1 MKGIM
6 SLQNKIIDMYF
17 LRGRVVARMAT
28 CLCNE
33 QPVVGV
39 EKRASGRKIP
49 PFTGT

>member
-1 MKGIM
+1 M
-6 SLQNKIIDMYF
+6 SLQNKTTDMYF
-17 LRGRVVARMAT
+17 VRGRVVARMVT

-39 EKRASGRKIP
+39 EKTIP